1 MKYSHS
7 PRAAE
12 LSPHEFRQVPSVTLR
27 YKTSKVLSCLFFSG
41 LRVGPAQ
48 IPPCRLT
55 MKRLHSFVTKLVK
68 DPLFSKGYPLS
79 PKIHIAIPA
88 K

>member
-27 YKTSKVLSCLFFSG
+27 YKTSKVLSVFFLGFGWVPFKS
-41 LRVGPAQ
+41 LPV
-48 IPPCRLT
+48 
-55 MKRLHSFVTKLVK
+55 V
-68 DPLFSKGYPLS
+68 
-79 PKIHIAIPA
+79 
-88 K
+88 